1 MTAMIAAMRLIAVL
15 ETENAALHQ
24 LDIASVSLSLAEKL
38 AATEA
43 LEPLPD
49 TPDAATLAQQ
59 LRTMTDENR
68 RLLERA
74 IAVQSRVVEAVARA
88 AQLAVRDAG
97 RYGATGAPTQ
107 NRRAM
112 AIVTNA

>member
-1 MTAMIAAMRLIAVL
+1 MAAIAAARRLIAVL
-15 ETENAALHQ
+15 ETENSALRQ
-24 LDIASVSLSLAEKL
+24 PDIASVSVSLAEKL

-43 LEPLPD
+43 LQPLPN
-49 TPDAATLAQQ
+49 TPEAATLAQC
-59 LRTMTDENR
+59 LRTLTDENR

-74 IAVQSRVVEAVARA
+74 MAVQSRVVEAVARA
-88 AQLAVRDAG
+88 AQLTVRDAG

-112 AIVTNA
+112 AVVTSA

>member
-1 MTAMIAAMRLIAVL
+1 MTAMAAAMRLTTVL
-15 ETENAALHQ
+15 ETENAALRQ
-24 LDIASVSLSLAEKL
+24 LDIASVSVSLTEKL

-49 TPDAATLAQQ
+49 TPDAAILAQRLQ
-59 LRTMTDENR
+59 TLIDENR

-74 IAVQSRVVEAVARA
+74 IAVQSRVVEVVARA
-88 AQLAVRDAG
+88 AQLTVRDAG

-112 AIVTNA
+112 AIATNA

>member
-1 MTAMIAAMRLIAVL
+1 MTAVAAAKRLIAVL
-15 ETENAALHQ
+15 ETENMALQQ
-24 LDIASVSLSLAEKL
+24 LDISGVGVSLAEKL
-38 AATEA
+38 AAAEM

-49 TPDAATLAQQ
+49 TPEAAAVAQR
-59 LRTMTDENR
+59 LRTLTNENR

-88 AQLAVRDAG
+88 AQLTTRDAG

-107 NRRAM
+107 NRSAM
-112 AIVTNA
+112 AIVTSA